1 MVVLHEIQCCD
12 EFIIVNG
19 NLRYDMY
26 TLSQIYFSI
35 FRNHIA
41 RLYHKRLD
49 AYVMGLGPGFSALM
63 SQVEK
68 IDHMIPCVFIM
79 TIVFHIRQMEHM
91 RKVQI
96 HGRVHMAGFEEMV

>member
-12 EFIIVNG
+12 KFIIVNG

-41 RLYHKRLD
+41 RLYHERLD
-49 AYVMGLGPGFSALM
+49 AYVMGLGPWFSALM

-68 IDHMIPCVFIM
+68 IDYMVPLAYMFL
-79 TIVFHIRQMEHM
+79 VFHIRQMEHM

-96 HGRVHMAGFEEMV
+96 HSRVHMAGFEEMV